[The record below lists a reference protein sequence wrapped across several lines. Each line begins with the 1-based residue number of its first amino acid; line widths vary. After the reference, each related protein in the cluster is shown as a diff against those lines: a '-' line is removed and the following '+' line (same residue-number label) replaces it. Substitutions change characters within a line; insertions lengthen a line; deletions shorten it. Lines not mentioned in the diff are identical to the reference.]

1 STICNP
7 DVHPSAFRLS
17 TIVHPPLPRSSF
29 FLYRRTHH
37 RDLLSLPTRRSSDLP
52 TPHPFPYASM
62 SSPAPPLRPVQA
74 PPEGAYPQEGWEGP
88 MGGFPH
94 EPPALPGENSSLL
107 FLPPH
112 KPGLLPHTLQGT
124 NCRGWEK
131 AVQGS

>member
-1 STICNP
+1 
-7 DVHPSAFRLS
+7 
-17 TIVHPPLPRSSF
+17 
-29 FLYRRTHH
+29 
-37 RDLLSLPTRRSSDLP
+37 
-52 TPHPFPYASM
+52 
-62 SSPAPPLRPVQA
+62 
-74 PPEGAYPQEGWEGP
+74 